1 MAPALP
7 IANDALGATGG
18 KNFNLMSFHIGMPP
32 ILNMNYSKT
41 DDNGKKNKRIYNI
54 PVLSGSASVGQLYD
68 AKTGQLM
75 HDRFLWKNPIKIN
88 EAKITS
94 TETETVIEETLRDR
108 MSLLD
113 FSASIKATIMG
124 FIEVSY
130 LTIHYYYYF

>member
-1 MAPALP
+1 
-7 IANDALGATGG
+7 
-18 KNFNLMSFHIGMPP
+18 
-32 ILNMNYSKT
+32 MNYFKT

-75 HDRFLWKNPIKIN
+75 HDRFLWKNPIKVN

-130 LTIHYYYYF
+130 LTIYYYFLNFLLAIFVRNLLIWSLFMNSKLF

>member
-1 MAPALP
+1 MASALP
-7 IANDALGATGG
+7 IVNDALGATGG
-18 KNFNLMSFHIGMPP
+18 KTFNLMSFHIGRSNF
-32 ILNMNYSKT
+32 LNMNYFKT

-75 HDRFLWKNPIKIN
+75 HDRFLWKNPIKVN

-130 LTIHYYYYF
+130 LTKIRSF

>member
-1 MAPALP
+1 
-7 IANDALGATGG
+7 
-18 KNFNLMSFHIGMPP
+18 
-32 ILNMNYSKT
+32 MNYSKT

-75 HDRFLWKNPIKIN
+75 HDRFLWKNPIKVN

-130 LTIHYYYYF
+130 LTIYYYFLNFLLAIFVRNLLIWTVYEFKTILD

>member
-1 MAPALP
+1 
-7 IANDALGATGG
+7 
-18 KNFNLMSFHIGMPP
+18 
-32 ILNMNYSKT
+32 MNYFKT

-75 HDRFLWKNPIKIN
+75 HDRFLWKNPIKVN

-130 LTIHYYYYF
+130 LIIYYYFDFLLAIFVRNLLIWTVYEFKTTLD

>member
-1 MAPALP
+1 
-7 IANDALGATGG
+7 
-18 KNFNLMSFHIGMPP
+18 
-32 ILNMNYSKT
+32 MNYFKT
-41 DDNGKKNKRIYNI
+41 VDNGKKNKRIYNI
-54 PVLSGSASVGQLYD
+54 PVLSGSAYVGQLYD

-130 LTIHYYYYF
+130 LTIYYYFEFFIGNICPI

>member
-1 MAPALP
+1 
-7 IANDALGATGG
+7 
-18 KNFNLMSFHIGMPP
+18 
-32 ILNMNYSKT
+32 MNYFKT

-54 PVLSGSASVGQLYD
+54 PVLSGSAYVGQLYD

-130 LTIHYYYYF
+130 ITIYYYFESFIDKTIKSSWNICLLEKGART

>member
-1 MAPALP
+1 M
-7 IANDALGATGG
+7 
-18 KNFNLMSFHIGMPP
+18 
-32 ILNMNYSKT
+32 NMYYFKT

-75 HDRFLWKNPIKIN
+75 HDRFLWKNPIKVN

-130 LTIHYYYYF
+130 LIIYYYFDFLLAIFVRNLLIWTVYEFKTTLD

>member
-1 MAPALP
+1 
-7 IANDALGATGG
+7 
-18 KNFNLMSFHIGMPP
+18 
-32 ILNMNYSKT
+32 MNYSKT

-54 PVLSGSASVGQLYD
+54 PVLSGSAYVGQLYD

-130 LTIHYYYYF
+130 LTIYYYFLNFLLAIFVRNLLIWTVYEFKTILD

>member
-1 MAPALP
+1 
-7 IANDALGATGG
+7 
-18 KNFNLMSFHIGMPP
+18 
-32 ILNMNYSKT
+32 MNYFKT

-130 LTIHYYYYF
+130 LIIYYYFDFLLAIFVRNLLIWTVYEFKTILD

>member
-1 MAPALP
+1 
-7 IANDALGATGG
+7 
-18 KNFNLMSFHIGMPP
+18 
-32 ILNMNYSKT
+32 MNYSKT

-54 PVLSGSASVGQLYD
+54 PVLSGSAYVGQLYD

-130 LTIHYYYYF
+130 LTIHYYFEFFIGNICPKLIDLDCL

>member
-1 MAPALP
+1 
-7 IANDALGATGG
+7 
-18 KNFNLMSFHIGMPP
+18 
-32 ILNMNYSKT
+32 MNYSKT

-75 HDRFLWKNPIKIN
+75 HDRFLWKNPIKVN

-130 LTIHYYYYF
+130 LTIYYYFLNFLLAIFVRNLLIWSLFMNSKLF